1 MRNIGLL
8 ELFSLNLNEL
18 NVTFKLINNLL
29 TGLVELFTLLLC
41 SFEVVIH
48 VLQFLIVF
56 FNLRLC
62 LLHHF

>member
-56 FNLRLC
+56 FNL
-62 LLHHF
+62 